1 MTQTITIR
9 EVNQHTSAV
18 MDRAANGEELIVTKN
33 GQPHARISPYKPRN
47 TYEQMVADGRII
59 PAKTRSYRPIH
70 TIRWTPEVE
79 AALAEDRADRD
90 WMSE

>member
-59 PAKTRSYRPIH
+59 PAKTRSYQPIRS
-70 TIRWTPEVE
+70 IPWSSEIE
-79 AALAEDRADRD
+79 AILEDERADRD
-90 WMSE
+90 WMGE